1 MSDPVSG
8 VEVGTELPAVEVT
21 PTLRQ
26 LVRYAGASGDFY
38 EMHYDVDFATRL
50 GHRGLAVHGLLKAAL
65 LGRMVRDWLRP
76 GARLVSF
83 EVSYRGLDFRDEPMT
98 LGGRVVGV
106 DGDRADLELWI
117 HSADGTRSTF
127 GSAQVELPPDA

>member
-1 MSDPVSG
+1 MKHPTSP

-38 EMHYDVDFATRL
+38 EMHYDVDFATHL

-65 LGRMVRDWLRP
+65 LGRLVRDWL
-76 GARLVSF
+76 GDDGRLLSF
-83 EVSYRGLDFRDEPMT
+83 EVSYRGLDFRDEPMS
-98 LGGRVVGV
+98 LGGRVTGV
-106 DGDRADLELWI
+106 DGERADLELWI
-117 HSADGTRSTF
+117 HSADGTRSAF
-127 GSAQVELPPDA
+127 GSAQVELTARA